1 MSDSVIL
8 ALAPDEHASLRAALA
23 LYIALGYGD
32 PDQRPDYIH
41 DLATGMDDL
50 APQEVISLAAPELEK
65 LAEKLTTTAPAQAV
79 LLATPLEIGGGEAP
93 STAAVLSTGAV
104 LAQQAV
110 DRWASGDL
118 ASAINALDEWAEEV
132 RTALPGLDYG
142 DDEEDLQAADE
153 EAYMAAR
160 GWTPESFAE
169 TVKKIEGDAE

>member
-8 ALAPDEHASLRAALA
+8 VVTSAEHASIRAALA
-23 LYIALGYGD
+23 LYTSMGYGD
-32 PDQRPDYIH
+32 PARRLDFIH
-41 DLATGMDDL
+41 DLATGLDDL
-50 APQEVISLAAPELEK
+50 GPREVISLAAPELEA
-65 LAEKLTTTAPAQAV
+65 LSARIVTPVDAQAV
-79 LLATPLEIGGGEAP
+79 LLATPLDIGGGEAP
-93 STAAVLSTGAV
+93 STAAVLSMGAV
-104 LAQQAV
+104 LAQRAV
-110 DRWASGDL
+110 DRWTSGDL
-118 ASAINALDEWAEEV
+118 AAAINALDEWAEEV